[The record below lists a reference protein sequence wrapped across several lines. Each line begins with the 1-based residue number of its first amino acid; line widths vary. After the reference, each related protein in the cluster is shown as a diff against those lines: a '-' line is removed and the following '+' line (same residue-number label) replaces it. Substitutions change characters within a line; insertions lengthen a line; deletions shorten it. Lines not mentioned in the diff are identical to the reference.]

1 MLDLKGA
8 YFYFLAKKINLIK
21 IFKKFYFRTNFYKK
35 TLISTTPEN
44 IYFYPNPFLLS
55 SLINHKNFT
64 FNVLDIDVDMF
75 WSNQNS
81 KKEERDLHNFL
92 WLNLINR
99 KNNAL
104 VIQKIITV
112 WIYKNSKYKNI
123 IWESSVLSRRI
134 ISWILNADIILN
146 KTDNVFKNDFFQSVI
161 IQTNH
166 LKKNIK
172 FENDY
177 SKKIEAI
184 CAILLSGLVFKEYE
198 ENFNIGIKELKK
210 LIENFFDKDGFP
222 LNRNPSDLI
231 KFSKYFILIKECI
244 KDAQQFVPDFL
255 DEIIEK
261 NLSCIKSII
270 TPSNQIP
277 LFNGST
283 EVNIEKY
290 LVYLDGLNYK
300 LGKQVYEIGSL
311 KILKNKKNY
320 IFFDAGSPPK
330 KGFSSHYQSGPLS
343 FEYYFE
349 GDKIITN
356 CGFGSNISK
365 KAILLSRLTSAQSTL
380 TLNDCSVVKFE
391 RNKTVNSA
399 FGNSIKNSFNV
410 FEVDFLENENE
421 IKTSATHDAYRK
433 DFGVTCKRTIRMNKK
448 DNCIYGCEELIQKR
462 EINSLFFNIRFH
474 LNPDVTAV
482 QTIGGK
488 SVLIQAR
495 KKKSLIFTA
504 AEQNLTL
511 EKSIFLGGNK
521 IINNLCIT
529 ISGNLHS
536 SEKKIY
542 WELKKNI

>member
-1 MLDLKGA
+1 MLNLKSA
-8 YFYFLAKKINLIK
+8 YFYFLAKKINLTK
-21 IFKKFYFRTNFYKK
+21 LFKKIYFKTNFYKK
-35 TLISTTPEN
+35 TLFSATPKS

-55 SLINHKNFT
+55 SLITHKNFA
-64 FNVLDIDVDMF
+64 FKVSDIDANMF
-75 WSNQNS
+75 WSNHNS
-81 KKEERDLHNFL
+81 KKEEKDLHNFL

-99 KNNAL
+99 KTDAI

-123 IWESSVLSRRI
+123 IWESSVLSKRI

-146 KTDNVFKNDFFQSVI
+146 KTDNVFKNDFFQSVV

-177 SKKIEAI
+177 SKKMEAI
-184 CAILLSGLVFKEYE
+184 SAILLSGLVFKEYL
-198 ENFNIGIKELKK
+198 ENFDIGTKELKK

-231 KFSKYFILIKECI
+231 KFSKYLILIKECI

-261 NLSCIKSII
+261 NLICIKSII

-277 LFNGST
+277 LFNGCT
-283 EVNIEKY
+283 EINIEKY
-290 LVYLDGLNYK
+290 LIYLDGLNYK
-300 LGKQVYEIGSL
+300 LGKSKNDVGNL
-311 KILKNKKNY
+311 KILKCKKNY
-320 IFFDAGSPPK
+320 IYFDAESPPK
-330 KGFSSHYQSGPLS
+330 KGFSSSYQSGPLS

-349 GDKIITN
+349 NDKIITN
-356 CGFGSNISK
+356 CGFGSNISR
-365 KAILLSRLTSAQSTL
+365 KAILLSKLTSAQSTL

-391 RNKTVNSA
+391 RNKAVNSA

-410 FEVDFLENENE
+410 FDVNVLENEKE
-421 IKTSATHDAYRK
+421 IKINASHDAYLK
-433 DFGVTCKRTIRMNKK
+433 DFGVIFSRTIKMNKK
-448 DNCIYGCEELIQKR
+448 DSSIYGFEELIQKR
-462 EINSLFFNIRFH
+462 ESSNLLFNIRFH
-474 LNPDVTAV
+474 LSPDVSAV

-495 KKKSLIFTA
+495 KNKSLIFTA
-504 AEQNLTL
+504 AEQNLAV

-529 ISGNLHS
+529 VSGNLHDS
-536 SEKKIY
+536 NKKIY